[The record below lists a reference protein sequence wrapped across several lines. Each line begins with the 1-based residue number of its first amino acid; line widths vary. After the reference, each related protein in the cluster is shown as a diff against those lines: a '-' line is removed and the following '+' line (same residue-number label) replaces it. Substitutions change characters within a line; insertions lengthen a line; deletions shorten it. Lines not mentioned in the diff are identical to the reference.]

1 MIGVDT
7 NVIVRLITR
16 DDEEQFRRAKALFAN
31 HDVFIPDTVILESE
45 WVLRYAYGF
54 SPEEICKALL
64 LLLGLGNVRVMDSA
78 RLCQVIEW
86 HGRGLDFADGL
97 HLATSQKQTVTFQT
111 FDKDF
116 VSRAKGLSGCLVEE
130 A

>member
-1 MIGVDT
+1 MTGVDT
-7 NVIVRLITR
+7 NVIVRLLTR
-16 DDEEQFRRAKALFAN
+16 DDEEQYLRARRIFAD

-54 SPEEICKALL
+54 SREKICNALL
-64 LLLGLGNVRVMDSA
+64 LLLGLGNVRVTDSA
-78 RLCQVIEW
+78 RLRQAIEW
-86 HGRGLDFADGL
+86 HGQGLDFADGL
-97 HLATSQKQTVTFQT
+97 HLATSQKQVVTFQT

-116 VSRAKGLSGCLVEE
+116 VSRAKGLSGCQVRE